1 MLARWRERSD
11 NRGASGLAVLAARY
25 AEQCNTEVIWR
36 VAIFLLI
43 IVVGSVIFTFVS
55 PWWFTDIASNWGS
68 IDTTV
73 LITFWVCGV
82 VFVAVGLFMAYS
94 TWKFRYREGARADY
108 EPENPRLEMGLTV
121 ITAIGVVAML
131 APGLLVWDDYVHPP
145 PEAEEFEVLSQQWRW
160 SFRFPGED
168 GVLGTVHV
176 RHIKSDNPFGMNPN
190 DPAGED
196 DVLIAGNTVQ
206 LPINRPFKALL
217 RSNDVLHDFFVP
229 EFRAKMDSVPGM
241 ITYFWFEP
249 TKLGEY
255 EILCAELC
263 GKGHYTMRGW
273 VKIVGQEDFDAWLA
287 AQPTWAQMK
296 AGVTPK
302 AYSALARRGRDVAET
317 NGCFA
322 CHSLDGSQVVGPTWQ
337 GVWGEQTPLADGSS
351 VTVDESYVLESVREP
366 AAKLVEG
373 FAPVMIAYDA
383 ETISDDDIAALTAF
397 LREETELEEDAT
409 P

>member
-1 MLARWRERSD
+1 MA
-11 NRGASGLAVLAARY
+11 
-25 AEQCNTEVIWR
+25 

-43 IVVGSVIFTFVS
+43 LVVGSVIFTFVS
-55 PWWFTDIASNWGS
+55 PWWFTDIASNWGG

-94 TWKFRYREGARADY
+94 TWKFRHREGARADY
-108 EPENPRLEMGLTV
+108 EPENPRLELGLTIV
-121 ITAIGVVAML
+121 TAIGVVAML
-131 APGLLVWDDYVHPP
+131 APGLLVWDDYVNPP
-145 PEAEEFEVLSQQWRW
+145 ADAQEIEVLSQQWRW

-176 RHIKSDNPFGMNPN
+176 KNIRSDNPFGMNPN

-196 DVLIAGNTVQ
+196 DVLVAGNRVQ
-206 LPINRPFKALL
+206 LPVNRPYKVLL

-229 EFRAKMDSVPGM
+229 EFRAKMDAVPGM

-249 TKLGEY
+249 TKEGDY

-263 GKGHYTMRGW
+263 GKGHYTMRGF
-273 VKIVGQEDFDAWLA
+273 VDIVGQEDFDAWLA

-302 AYSALARRGRDVAET
+302 AYSALARRGREVAEA

-337 GVWGEQTPLADGSS
+337 GLWGAETALADGSS
-351 VTVDESYVLESVREP
+351 ITVDESYVLESVRAP

-383 ETISDDDIAALTAF
+383 EIISDDDLAALAAF
-397 LREETELEEDAT
+397 LREDTELAEAST

>member
-1 MLARWRERSD
+1 M
-11 NRGASGLAVLAARY
+11 
-25 AEQCNTEVIWR
+25 
-36 VAIFLLI
+36 
-43 IVVGSVIFTFVS
+43 IFTFVS

-108 EPENPRLEMGLTV
+108 EPENPRLELGLTIV
-121 ITAIGVVAML
+121 TAIGVVAML

-160 SFRFPGED
+160 SFRFPGAD

-176 RHIKSDNPFGMNPN
+176 RNIKSDNPFGMNPN

-196 DVLIAGNTVQ
+196 DILIASNTVQ

-263 GKGHYTMRGW
+263 GKGHYTMRGL

-337 GVWGEQTPLADGSS
+337 GIWGEQTPLADGSS
-351 VTVDESYVLESVREP
+351 VMVDEGYLVESVREP

-383 ETISDDDIAALTAF
+383 GTISDDDLAALVAF

>member
-1 MLARWRERSD
+1 MA
-11 NRGASGLAVLAARY
+11 
-25 AEQCNTEVIWR
+25 

-43 IVVGSVIFTFVS
+43 IVVGSVIFTFWS

-94 TWKFRYREGARADY
+94 VWKFRHREDARADY
-108 EPENPRLEMGLTV
+108 EPENPRLELWLTIV
-121 ITAIGVVAML
+121 TAVGVVAML
-131 APGLLVWDDYVHPP
+131 APGLIVWDEYVNV
-145 PEAEEFEVLSQQWRW
+145 PEDAQEFEVLAKQWQW

-168 GVLGTVHV
+168 GKFGTVDV
-176 RHIKSDNPFGMNPN
+176 KNITSDNPFGMNPN
-190 DPAGED
+190 DPRGED
-196 DVLIAGNTVQ
+196 DVLVNTNTVH
-206 LPINRPFKALL
+206 LPINQPLKALL

-249 TKLGEY
+249 TKEGKY

-263 GKGHYTMRGW
+263 GQGHYTMRGW
-273 VKIVGQEDFDAWLA
+273 VQVDTQEDFDAWIA
-287 AQPTWAQMK
+287 GQPTWAQMQ

-302 AYSALARRGRDVAET
+302 SYSAAGQRGRDVAESS
-317 NGCFA
+317 GCFA

-337 GVWGEQTPLADGSS
+337 GLWGSEKTMDDGST
-351 VTVDESYVLESVREP
+351 VVVDENYVIESVREP
-366 AAKLVEG
+366 TAKMVEG
-373 FAPVMIAYDA
+373 FAPVMIPYDA
-383 ETISDDDIAALTAF
+383 DVVSDAALADLIEF
-397 LREETELEEDAT
+397 LREETSPESAGDASAET
-409 P
+409 L

>member
-1 MLARWRERSD
+1 MA
-11 NRGASGLAVLAARY
+11 
-25 AEQCNTEVIWR
+25 

-383 ETISDDDIAALTAF
+383 ETISDDDLAALVAF

>member
-1 MLARWRERSD
+1 MA
-11 NRGASGLAVLAARY
+11 
-25 AEQCNTEVIWR
+25 

-43 IVVGSVIFTFVS
+43 IVVGSVIFTFWS

-94 TWKFRYREGARADY
+94 VWKFRHREDARADY
-108 EPENPRLEMGLTV
+108 EPENPRLELWLTIV
-121 ITAIGVVAML
+121 TAVGVVAML
-131 APGLLVWDDYVHPP
+131 APGLIVWDEYVNV
-145 PEAEEFEVLSQQWRW
+145 PEDAQEFEVLAKQWQW

-168 GVLGTVHV
+168 GKFGTVDV
-176 RHIKSDNPFGMNPN
+176 KNITSDNPFGMNPN
-190 DPAGED
+190 DPRGED
-196 DVLIAGNTVQ
+196 DVLVNTNTVH
-206 LPINRPFKALL
+206 LPINQPLKALL

-249 TKLGEY
+249 TKEGKY

-263 GKGHYTMRGW
+263 GQGHYTMRGW
-273 VKIVGQEDFDAWLA
+273 VQVDTQEDFDAWIA
-287 AQPTWAQMK
+287 GQPTWAQMQ

-302 AYSALARRGRDVAET
+302 SYSAAGQRGRDVAESS
-317 NGCFA
+317 GCFA

-337 GVWGEQTPLADGSS
+337 GLWGSEKTMDDGST
-351 VTVDESYVLESVREP
+351 VVVDENYVIESVREP
-366 AAKLVEG
+366 TAKMVEG
-373 FAPVMIAYDA
+373 FAPVMIPYDA
-383 ETISDDDIAALTAF
+383 DVVSDAALADLIEF
-397 LREETELEEDAT
+397 LREETSPESAADASAET
-409 P
+409 L

>member
-1 MLARWRERSD
+1 MA
-11 NRGASGLAVLAARY
+11 
-25 AEQCNTEVIWR
+25 

-263 GKGHYTMRGW
+263 GKGHYTMRGS

-383 ETISDDDIAALTAF
+383 ETISDDDLAALVAF

>member
-1 MLARWRERSD
+1 MA
-11 NRGASGLAVLAARY
+11 
-25 AEQCNTEVIWR
+25 

-43 IVVGSVIFTFVS
+43 LVVGSVIFTFLS
-55 PWWFTDIASNWGS
+55 PWWFTDIASNWGG

-94 TWKFRYREGARADY
+94 TWKFRHREGARADY
-108 EPENPRLEMGLTV
+108 EPENPRLELGLTIV
-121 ITAIGVVAML
+121 TAIGVVAML
-131 APGLLVWDDYVHPP
+131 APGLLVWDDYVNPP
-145 PEAEEFEVLSQQWRW
+145 ADAQEIEVLSQQWRW

-176 RHIKSDNPFGMNPN
+176 RNIRSDNPFGMNPN

-196 DVLIAGNTVQ
+196 DVLVAGNRVQ
-206 LPINRPFKALL
+206 LPVNRPYKVLL

-229 EFRAKMDSVPGM
+229 EFRAKMDAVPGM

-249 TKLGEY
+249 TKEGDY

-263 GKGHYTMRGW
+263 GKGHYTMRGF
-273 VKIVGQEDFDAWLA
+273 VDIVGQEDFDAWLA

-302 AYSALARRGRDVAET
+302 AYSALARRGREVAEA

-337 GVWGEQTPLADGSS
+337 GLWGAETALADGSS
-351 VTVDESYVLESVREP
+351 ITVDESYVLESVRAP

-383 ETISDDDIAALTAF
+383 EIISDDDLAALAAF
-397 LREETELEEDAT
+397 LREDTELAEAST

>member
-1 MLARWRERSD
+1 MA
-11 NRGASGLAVLAARY
+11 
-25 AEQCNTEVIWR
+25 

-43 IVVGSVIFTFVS
+43 IVVGSVIFTFWS

-94 TWKFRYREGARADY
+94 VWKFRHREDARADY
-108 EPENPRLEMGLTV
+108 EPENPRLELWLTIV
-121 ITAIGVVAML
+121 TAVGVVAML
-131 APGLLVWDDYVHPP
+131 APGLIVWDEYVNV
-145 PEAEEFEVLSQQWRW
+145 PEDAQEFEVLAKQWQW

-168 GVLGTVHV
+168 GKFGTVDV
-176 RHIKSDNPFGMNPN
+176 KNITSDNPFGMNPN
-190 DPAGED
+190 DPRGED
-196 DVLIAGNTVQ
+196 DVLVNTNTVH
-206 LPINRPFKALL
+206 LPINQPLKALL

-249 TKLGEY
+249 TKEGKY

-263 GKGHYTMRGW
+263 GQGHYTMRGW
-273 VKIVGQEDFDAWLA
+273 VQVDTQEDFDAWIA
-287 AQPTWAQMK
+287 GQPTWAQMQ

-302 AYSALARRGRDVAET
+302 SYSAAGQRGRDVAESS
-317 NGCFA
+317 GCFA

-337 GVWGEQTPLADGSS
+337 GLWGSEKTMDDGST
-351 VTVDESYVLESVREP
+351 VVVDENYVIESVREP
-366 AAKLVEG
+366 TAKMVEG
-373 FAPVMIAYDA
+373 FAPVMIPYDA
-383 ETISDDDIAALTAF
+383 DVVSDAALADLIEF
-397 LREETELEEDAT
+397 LREETSPESAADAGAET
-409 P
+409 L

>member
-1 MLARWRERSD
+1 MA
-11 NRGASGLAVLAARY
+11 
-25 AEQCNTEVIWR
+25 

-43 IVVGSVIFTFVS
+43 IVVGSVVFTFLS
-55 PWWFTDIASNWGS
+55 PWWFMDIASNWGD

-94 TWKFRYREGARADY
+94 TWKFRHREGARAHY
-108 EPENPRLEMGLTV
+108 EPENSRLEMILTI
-121 ITAIGVVAML
+121 ITTVGVVAML

-145 PEAEEFEVLSQQWRW
+145 AEAQEFEVLSQQWRW

-176 RHIKSDNPFGMNPN
+176 KNIKFDNPFGMNPN

-196 DVLIAGNTVQ
+196 DILINSNTVQ
-206 LPINRPFKALL
+206 LPVNQPFKALL

-249 TKLGEY
+249 TKVGDY

-263 GKGHYTMRGW
+263 GKGHYTMRGT
-273 VKIVGQEDFDAWLA
+273 VKIVGQDDFDAWLA
-287 AQPTWAQMK
+287 AQPTWAQMQ

-302 AYSALARRGRDVAET
+302 AYSALARRGREVAET
-317 NGCFA
+317 NGCLA
-322 CHSLDGSQVVGPTWQ
+322 CHSLDGSQIVGPTWQ
-337 GVWGEQTPLADGSS
+337 GLWGAEKTLADGSS
-351 VTVDESYVLESVREP
+351 VTVDESYLRESVRQP

-383 ETISDDDIAALTAF
+383 ETISDDDLAAMVAF
-397 LREETELEEDAT
+397 LREDTELAEEST

>member
-1 MLARWRERSD
+1 MA
-11 NRGASGLAVLAARY
+11 
-25 AEQCNTEVIWR
+25 

-383 ETISDDDIAALTAF
+383 ETISDDDLAALTAF

>member
-1 MLARWRERSD
+1 ML
-11 NRGASGLAVLAARY
+11 
-25 AEQCNTEVIWR
+25 

-55 PWWFTDIASNWGS
+55 PWWFPDIASNWGG
-68 IDTTV
+68 IDLTV

-94 TWKFRYREGARADY
+94 VWKYRHREGARADY
-108 EPENPRLEMGLTV
+108 EPENARLELGLTIV
-121 ITAIGVVAML
+121 TAVGVVAML

-145 PEAEEFEVLSQQWRW
+145 DDVREFEVLARQWTW
-160 SFRFPGED
+160 AFRFPGED

-176 RHIKSDNPFGMNPN
+176 DNVRSDNPFGMNPN

-196 DVLIAGNTVQ
+196 DILVPNNEVH
-206 LPINRPFKALL
+206 LPINQSYKALL
-217 RSNDVLHDFFVP
+217 RSNDVLHDFYVP
-229 EFRAKMDSVPGM
+229 EFRAKMDAVPGM

-249 TKLGEY
+249 TKTGDY

-263 GKGHYTMRGW
+263 GSAHYTMRGR
-273 VKIVGQEDFDAWLA
+273 VHVDTQEDFDAWLA
-287 AQPTWAQMK
+287 AQPTWADMK

-302 AYSALARRGRDVAET
+302 AYSALARRGREVAES

-322 CHSLDGSQVVGPTWQ
+322 CHTLDGSQTVGPTWQ
-337 GVWGEQTPLADGSS
+337 GVWGAETTLADGA
-351 VTVDESYVLESVREP
+351 TAIVDEAYVIESVRAP
-366 AAKLVEG
+366 AAKLVDG
-373 FAPVMIAYDA
+373 FAPVMIPYAA
-383 ETISDDDIAALTAF
+383 ETISDDDLAALMVF
-397 LREETELEEDAT
+397 LREDTELEEDADLEAAAS

>member
-1 MLARWRERSD
+1 MA
-11 NRGASGLAVLAARY
+11 
-25 AEQCNTEVIWR
+25 

-43 IVVGSVIFTFVS
+43 IVVGSVIFTFWS

-94 TWKFRYREGARADY
+94 VWKFRHREDARADY
-108 EPENPRLEMGLTV
+108 EPENPRLELWLTIV
-121 ITAIGVVAML
+121 TAVGVVAML
-131 APGLLVWDDYVHPP
+131 APGLIVWDEYVNV
-145 PEAEEFEVLSQQWRW
+145 PEDAQEFEVLAKQWQW

-168 GVLGTVHV
+168 GKFGTVDV
-176 RHIKSDNPFGMNPN
+176 KNITSDNPFGMNPN
-190 DPAGED
+190 DPRGED
-196 DVLIAGNTVQ
+196 DVLVNTNTVH
-206 LPINRPFKALL
+206 LPINQPLKALL

-249 TKLGEY
+249 TKEGKY

-263 GKGHYTMRGW
+263 GQGHYTMRGW
-273 VKIVGQEDFDAWLA
+273 VQVDTQEDFDAWIA
-287 AQPTWAQMK
+287 GQPTWAQMQ

-302 AYSALARRGRDVAET
+302 SYSAAGQRGRDVAET
-317 NGCFA
+317 SGCFA

-337 GVWGEQTPLADGSS
+337 GLWGSEKTMADGST
-351 VTVDESYVLESVREP
+351 VVVDENYVIESVREP
-366 AAKLVEG
+366 TAKMVEG
-373 FAPVMIAYDA
+373 FAPVMIPYDA
-383 ETISDDDIAALTAF
+383 DVVSDAALADLIEF
-397 LREETELEEDAT
+397 LREETSPESAADAGAET
-409 P
+409 L